1 MQVHKNKQQLQ
12 VLNQK
17 RVYQYLFEH
26 RQATKTQMVYDL
38 QLSVPTVTSHL
49 NQLLKEKNVK
59 GRDLK

>member
-12 VLNQK
+12 ELNQK

-59 GRDLK
+59 GRDLE